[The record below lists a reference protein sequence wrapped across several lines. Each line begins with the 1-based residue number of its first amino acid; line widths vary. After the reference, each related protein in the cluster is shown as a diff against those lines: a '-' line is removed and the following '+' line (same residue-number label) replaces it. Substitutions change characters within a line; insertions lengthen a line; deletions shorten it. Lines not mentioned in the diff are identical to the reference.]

1 VSRTLALTVCAL
13 LWLTGCE
20 ERIRP
25 SVVHLAT
32 DSLPSQ
38 ESWRSTVR
46 LTDSARVRAV
56 LWAGHI
62 ATFAEGQYTLLAD
75 SVHVTFFNELGELSS
90 TLTAR
95 RGRVDDRTHDLEAF
109 EDVVVSSEDSTVLR
123 TDRLFWTNA
132 TRLIHTD
139 AYVEIVSPRE
149 VIRGEGLESDQS
161 LTNYR
166 IFRVRGRSNADG

>member
-1 VSRTLALTVCAL
+1 VTRTLALAL
-13 LWLTGCE
+13 SVLLLAGCE
-20 ERIRP
+20 ERVRP
-25 SVVHLAT
+25 SVVPLAT

-62 ATFAEGQYTLLAD
+62 ATFAEDQYTLLGD
-75 SVHVTFFNELGELSS
+75 SVHVTFFNERGEPSS

-95 RGRVDDRTHDLEAF
+95 RGKVDDRTRDFEAY
-109 EDVVVSSEDSTVLR
+109 EQVVVCSEDSTVLR

-149 VIRGEGLESDQS
+149 VIRGQGLESDQS

-166 IFRVRGRSNADG
+166 IFRVTGRSAADG

>member
-1 VSRTLALTVCAL
+1 MKLALALTVCVL
-13 LWLTGCE
+13 SLTGCE
-20 ERIRP
+20 ERVRP
-25 SVVHLAT
+25 SVVHLST

-62 ATFAEGQYTLLAD
+62 ATYVDGQYTLLAD
-75 SVHVTFFNELGELSS
+75 SVHVTFYDEWGELSS

-95 RGRVDDRTHDLEAF
+95 RGKVDDRTRDLEAYD
-109 EDVVVSSEDSTVLR
+109 DVVVSSEDSTVLK

-139 AYVEIVSPRE
+139 AYVEIASPRE

-166 IFRVRGRSNADG
+166 IFRVRGRSTADD

>member
-1 VSRTLALTVCAL
+1 MKAPLVLAVCV
-13 LWLTGCE
+13 LWLAGCE
-20 ERIRP
+20 ERVRP
-25 SVVHLAT
+25 SVVPLAT

-56 LWAGHI
+56 LWAGYI
-62 ATFAEGQYTLLAD
+62 ATFADEQYTVLGD
-75 SVHVTFFNELGELSS
+75 SVHVTFYNEEGELSS
-90 TLTAR
+90 VLTAR
-95 RGRVDDRTHDLEAF
+95 RGKVDDRTKDLEAY
-109 EDVVVSSEDSTVLR
+109 EDVVVTSEDSTVLR
-123 TDRLFWTNA
+123 TERLFWTNA

-139 AYVEIVSPRE
+139 AYVVIVSPRE

-166 IFRVRGRSNADG
+166 IFRVTGRSSADG

>member
-1 VSRTLALTVCAL
+1 VTRALVLAVCA

-25 SVVHLAT
+25 SVVPLAT

-62 ATFAEGQYTLLAD
+62 ATYAEGQYTLLGD
-75 SVHVTFFNELGELSS
+75 SVHVTFFNERGELSS
-90 TLTAR
+90 TLTSR
-95 RGRVDDRTHDLEAF
+95 RGKVNDQSRDLEAY
-109 EDVVVSSEDSTVLR
+109 EDVVVSSQDSTVLK

-139 AYVEIVSPRE
+139 AYVEITSPRE
-149 VIRGEGLESDQS
+149 VIRGVGLESDQS
-161 LTNYR
+161 LTHYR
-166 IFRVRGRSNADG
+166 IFRVTGRSSADG

>member
-1 VSRTLALTVCAL
+1 MRGPLVLAVCV
-13 LWLTGCE
+13 LWLAGCE
-20 ERIRP
+20 ERVRP
-25 SVVHLAT
+25 SVVPLAT

-56 LWAGHI
+56 LWAGYI
-62 ATFAEGQYTLLAD
+62 ATFSDEQYTILGD
-75 SVHVTFFNELGELSS
+75 SVHVTFFNEEGEVSS
-90 TLTAR
+90 VLTAR
-95 RGRVDDRTHDLEAF
+95 RGKVDDRTKDLEAY

-123 TDRLFWTNA
+123 TERLFWTNA

-139 AYVEIVSPRE
+139 AYVVIASPRE

-166 IFRVRGRSNADG
+166 IFRVTGRSSADG

>member
-1 VSRTLALTVCAL
+1 MTRVMVLACCIV
-13 LWLTGCE
+13 WLAGCE
-20 ERIRP
+20 ERVRP
-25 SVVHLAT
+25 SVVPLAT

-62 ATFAEGQYTLLAD
+62 ASYGAEQYTLLGD
-75 SVHVTFFNELGELSS
+75 SIHVTFFDEMGKPSS

-95 RGRVDDRTHDLEAF
+95 RGRVDDRTRDLEAY
-109 EDVVVSSEDSTVLR
+109 ESVVVTSQDSTVLR
-123 TDRLFWTNA
+123 TDRLFWTDA

-139 AYVEIVSPRE
+139 AYVEITSPRE
-149 VIRGEGLESDQS
+149 VIRGEGLESNQS

-166 IFRVRGRSNADG
+166 IFRVTGRSMAND

>member
-1 VSRTLALTVCAL
+1 MRRVLLLVLGALALTA
-13 LWLTGCE
+13 CE

-25 SVVHLAT
+25 SVVPLAT

-46 LTDSARVRAV
+46 LTDSARVRAL

-62 ATFAEGQYTLLAD
+62 ATYADRQETLLGD
-75 SVHVTFFNELGELSS
+75 SVHVTFYDEQGRPTS
-90 TLTAR
+90 TLVAR
-95 RGRVDDRTHDLEAF
+95 RGRVDDRTRNLEAY
-109 EDVVVSSEDSTVLR
+109 ENVVVTSEDSTVLR
-123 TDRLFWTNA
+123 TERLFWTDA
-132 TRLIHTD
+132 TREIHTD

-149 VIRGEGLESDQS
+149 VIRGEGLVSDQS

-166 IFRVRGRSNADG
+166 IFRVTGRTTADG

>member
-1 VSRTLALTVCAL
+1 MRGPLVLAVCV
-13 LWLTGCE
+13 LWLAGCE
-20 ERIRP
+20 ERVRP
-25 SVVHLAT
+25 SVVPLAT

-56 LWAGHI
+56 LWAGYI
-62 ATFAEGQYTLLAD
+62 ATFADEQYTILGD
-75 SVHVTFFNELGELSS
+75 SVHVTFFNEEGELSS
-90 TLTAR
+90 VLTAR
-95 RGRVDDRTHDLEAF
+95 RGKVDDRTKDLEAY

-123 TDRLFWTNA
+123 TERLFWTNA

-139 AYVEIVSPRE
+139 AYVVIASPRE

-166 IFRVRGRSNADG
+166 IFRVTGRSSADG